1 MDNEE
6 LDIKPNIETIEMKVE
21 DSESY
26 LNAEE
31 IKSMEWALEKYNKG
45 QGKEQKK
52 MGPLL
57 CGLIPLMISKKWT
70 MSMPCVSIVC
80 NTGDIP

>member
-6 LDIKPNIETIEMKVE
+6 LDIKPNIESIEMKVE

-31 IKSMEWALEKYNKG
+31 LKSMEWALEKYNKG
-45 QGKEQKK
+45 EQVSQSHS
-52 MGPLL
+52 
-57 CGLIPLMISKKWT
+57 SKFHF
-70 MSMPCVSIVC
+70 
-80 NTGDIP
+80 